1 MKATALLE
9 KQHREVSD
17 LFTQLSAGPPNEG
30 LIEELSTVL
39 TAHATI
45 EEELFYPAAKRFKK
59 DMILSSLE
67 EHDLMAHA
75 LKRVFH
81 TDPTRESFHARLK
94 ATKEVVE
101 RHVKEEETEL
111 LPAMA
116 EALGAEEDEALGA
129 RMKARFEELTDMG
142 YVRAV
147 AERKARRSHDSDRP
161 TPVMGAA
168 PSMSHEEEKATARPT
183 SERSTGNH
191 KGSTKKKSSHAH
203 PRGA

>member
-30 LIEELSTVL
+30 LIEELATVL
-39 TAHATI
+39 TAHAVI

-59 DMILSSLE
+59 DMILLSLE

-75 LKRVFH
+75 LKRLFH
-81 TDPTRESFHARLK
+81 TETTRESFHARLK
-94 ATKEVVE
+94 ATREVVE
-101 RHVKEEETEL
+101 GHVKEEETEL

-116 EALGAEEDEALGA
+116 EALGEEDEALGA
-129 RMKARFEELTDMG
+129 RMMERFEELTDMG

-147 AERKARRSHDSDRP
+147 AERKAKRSRDSDRP

-168 PSMSHEEEKATARPT
+168 PSMSHEEENATARPT
-183 SERSTGNH
+183 SERSNGNQ
-191 KGSTKKKSSHAH
+191 KGFTKKKSSHAH